1 MTYYRAAFAK
11 SLGFKGEQHSLREDA
26 KFAVAKGAIQL
37 TSVATNATRL
47 RIIYKKKV
55 SWFRK
60 DKGYSILTMKIYL

>member
-1 MTYYRAAFAK
+1 MTYYRVAFAK
-11 SLGFKGEQHSLREDA
+11 SLDFKGEQHFQREDA
-26 KFAVAKGAIQL
+26 KFVVAKGAIQL
-37 TSVATNATRL
+37 TSVVTNAMRL

>member
-11 SLGFKGEQHSLREDA
+11 SLDFKGEQHFQREDA

-37 TSVATNATRL
+37 TSVATNAMRS

-60 DKGYSILTMKIYL
+60 DKDYSILTMKIYL